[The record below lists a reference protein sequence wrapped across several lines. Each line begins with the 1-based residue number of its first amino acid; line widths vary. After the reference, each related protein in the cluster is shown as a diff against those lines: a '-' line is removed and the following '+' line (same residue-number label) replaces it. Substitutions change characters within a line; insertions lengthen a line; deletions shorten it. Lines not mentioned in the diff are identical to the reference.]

1 MQLNIALIWFCGLCM
16 ARFSDRHTF
25 GSVLEHLSVLQ
36 KRKEYRTEV
45 CVAADFPDSK
55 PDASSC
61 LGDLGY
67 HPLEEISNFER
78 KKNIEHTDQILTDAE
93 IARTLTEVYIAIQL
107 CDYDAKIFKARI
119 YPNFCRCSFLC
130 L

>member
-1 MQLNIALIWFCGLCM
+1 MSEREREKDFMLRFKDRH
-16 ARFSDRHTF
+16 RFS
-25 GSVLEHLSVLQ
+25 SLLKHLSARHKSKDYQ
-36 KRKEYRTEV
+36 TKV
-45 CVAADFPDSK
+45 CIAADFPDAK

-107 CDYDAKIFKARI
+107 CDYEAQ
-119 YPNFCRCSFLC
+119 NL
-130 L
+130 

>member
-55 PDASSC
+55 PDASSYM
-61 LGDLGY
+61 GDLGY
-67 HPLEEISNFER
+67 HPLEDISSFEK
-78 KKNIEHTDQILTDAE
+78 KKNMELTDRRLTDAE
-93 IARTLTEVYIAIQL
+93 IARTLTEVCIL
-107 CDYDAKIFKARI
+107 FNSMD
-119 YPNFCRCSFLC
+119 
-130 L
+130 